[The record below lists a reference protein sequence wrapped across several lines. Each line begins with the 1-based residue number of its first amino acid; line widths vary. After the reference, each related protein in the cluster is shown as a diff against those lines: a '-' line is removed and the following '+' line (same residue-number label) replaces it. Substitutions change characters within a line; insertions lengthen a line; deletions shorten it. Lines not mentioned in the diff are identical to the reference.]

1 MEYIVD
7 YGYVHM
13 DYLGLQSNL
22 AAA

>member
-1 MEYIVD
+1 MEYIAD